1 MRKIRLWALAAVL
14 CFCGSLQRAMAQT
27 DLTGSIYENPN
38 IMADEM
44 KKISSAVLNNI
55 DSIRTASIA
64 KQEKE
69 KGRKLTSVELA
80 EVEDQI
86 QKAQQ
91 LMAVMHKAVKNA
103 IKMEFTTSKNVVMH
117 MEMSVDDNALKLAGV
132 SWARRKAMKAAMAV
146 MPEKQKGTY
155 EVKGNLVIVND
166 GEKPDTM
173 RLSDD
178 RKHLYGQ
185 LDPKTKFTLTKTK

>member
-1 MRKIRLWALAAVL
+1 
-14 CFCGSLQRAMAQT
+14 MAQT

-55 DSIRTASIA
+55 DSIRTVSIA

-117 MEMSVDDNALKLAGV
+117 MQMSVDDNALKLAGV
-132 SWARRKAMKAAMAV
+132 SWARRKAM
-146 MPEKQKGTY
+146 
-155 EVKGNLVIVND
+155 
-166 GEKPDTM
+166 
-173 RLSDD
+173 
-178 RKHLYGQ
+178 
-185 LDPKTKFTLTKTK
+185 